1 MKNLVWIKQSRGM
14 SLIELMVVLAI
25 MGVLAAL
32 AYPSYMQHM
41 SRRDR
46 VQAITALLEAQV
58 FMERYYAMNQRYSL
72 DSNGLTAPV
81 LPTRLQAT
89 PSLDAPRYLTQ
100 VQATLNSYTLTAVPQ
115 QAGTSWCDQISLT
128 LTHTGLKS
136 GLMPDGATPAGDVAT
151 CWR

>member
-1 MKNLVWIKQSRGM
+1 MMKNSHGM

-25 MGVLAAL
+25 MGVLAAW

-46 VQAITALLEAQV
+46 AQAITALYEVQV

-72 DSNGLTAPV
+72 DSNGTSAPA
-81 LPTRLQAT
+81 LPARLQAT
-89 PSLDAPRYLTQ
+89 PSLDAPRYVLQ
-100 VQATLNSYTLTAVPQ
+100 VQATLNSYTITAVPQ
-115 QAGTSWCDQISLT
+115 QAGTTWCDQISLT

-136 GLMPDGATPAGDVAT
+136 GLMPDGATPTGDVAT